1 MTIPMIIGTIFVVI
15 LIGLFLKAI
24 LRTVLHEER
33 LVIYRLGH
41 FHRVAGPGMVI
52 VLPHLDRV
60 IKTIRVRDQPV
71 EVTVD
76 GLFPFG
82 VPIGMTLN
90 LWYRYDPVKAAGGN
104 HARLAD
110 LVQLTESERSKQ
122 VEVKVREALV
132 RQIAELQQ
140 SWPLE
145 DNATIRDQL
154 AALAPGT
161 PRYNKL
167 LEAVRQELQH
177 TLPFV
182 GAVLN
187 PDQTIAL
194 TKRDIP
200 PDVIDALGRLRGR
213 QIDSDWLADYAD
225 ILRQRFPGLSEAVIA
240 QILSAIEGVDVGRL
254 QRILLEQGSDV
265 AAEVEHEIARDGEGP
280 NVITR
285 PVPKQREAQA
295 RRARARPPVQKGP
308 VSGGPEVLTTEDLS
322 VLKRV
327 PRQGRDEQLGA

>member
-1 MTIPMIIGTIFVVI
+1 MTIPLIIGTVLVVI
-15 LIGLFLKAI
+15 LIGLLLRAI

-60 IKTIRVRDQPV
+60 IKTIRVRDQPI

-90 LWYRYDPVKAAGGN
+90 LWCRYDLVKAAGGN

-110 LVQLTESERSKQ
+110 LVQLTESERRQQ

-132 RQIAELQQ
+132 RQIAELQERR
-140 SWPLE
+140 PLPSG
-145 DNATIRDQL
+145 ATIRDQL

-161 PRYNKL
+161 PRYNEL
-167 LEAVRQELQH
+167 LEAVRHELQQ
-177 TLPFV
+177 TLPSI

-187 PDQTIAL
+187 PDQTIVL
-194 TKRDIP
+194 TKRDVP
-200 PDVIDALGRLRGR
+200 QDVMDALGRLRGR
-213 QIDSDWLADYAD
+213 QIDSEWLANYAD

-254 QRILLEQGSDV
+254 QRILLEQGPDI
-265 AAEVEHEIARDGEGP
+265 AAEVEHEMARDGEGP

-285 PVPKQREAQA
+285 PRPKQRDIGE
-295 RRARARPPVQKGP
+295 RREREQPHLQEGP
-308 VSGGPEVLTTEDLS
+308 SSGRSEVLTKEDLS
-322 VLKRV
+322 ILKRV
-327 PRQGRDEQLGA
+327 PRKG